1 MDPAASCN
9 TCGKS
14 VEDRNSIEC
23 ILCQKKVHL
32 KYTCLIYVQS
42 QYIEFSSKTW
52 HCCNCSKMLFPFT
65 TINKYMLYPLLSGK
79 NYCNVKLLMS
89 SIETT
94 KKLYLFSK
102 FNYFSS
108 YINNATENV
117 INSEYY
123 DTDQLSSLKEFT
135 NKRSLSLFYR
145 NIYSL
150 SKNIHDL
157 EHLIQSVKINFD
169 IIAILDSKLIK
180 DKLPPTDINLR
191 NYSYEYCPTEAN
203 AGDTLIM

>member
-1 MDPAASCN
+1 
-9 TCGKS
+9 
-14 VEDRNSIEC
+14 
-23 ILCQKKVHL
+23 
-32 KYTCLIYVQS
+32 
-42 QYIEFSSKTW
+42 
-52 HCCNCSKMLFPFT
+52 
-65 TINKYMLYPLLSGK
+65 MLYPLLSGK
-79 NYCNVKLLMS
+79 NYYNVKLLMS

>member
-1 MDPAASCN
+1 
-9 TCGKS
+9 
-14 VEDRNSIEC
+14 
-23 ILCQKKVHL
+23 
-32 KYTCLIYVQS
+32 
-42 QYIEFSSKTW
+42 
-52 HCCNCSKMLFPFT
+52 
-65 TINKYMLYPLLSGK
+65 MLYPLLSGK